1 MNDVAIV
8 ALVIVA
14 AIALLPIALLPMVY
28 PIAIFNRLVGL
39 RALVKNAWG
48 NIDVELKRRHDLIP
62 RLVEVVKGYA
72 SHERAVFDD
81 VLRARSAAMASD
93 APTRGHAADESALSR
108 ATRGLLAVAEGY
120 PDLKADAPFRRLQD
134 ELVRT
139 EDRIAASRRFFNGN
153 VKDLNTLIQQFPSVL
168 VARSFGFEAADP
180 FEVETVSERE
190 APAVGRF

>member
-1 MNDVAIV
+1 MNDGAII

-14 AIALLPIALLPMVY
+14 AIALLPVVY
-28 PIAIFNRLVGL
+28 AIVIFNRLVGL

-48 NIDVELKRRHDLIP
+48 NIDVELKRRHNLIP

-139 EDRIAASRRFFNGN
+139 EDRIAAARRFFNGN
-153 VKDLNTLIQQFPSVL
+153 VKDLNTLVEQFPSGL
-168 VARSFGFEAADP
+168 VARSFGVEPADY
-180 FEVETVSERE
+180 FEVETTLERE
-190 APAVGRF
+190 APAVGPMR